1 MLPSVGTSPVI
12 DLGLNPD
19 LVSDLSDHDFPFEK
33 TNVGHSEII
42 GDDECTACGHGE
54 HQQI

>member
-1 MLPSVGTSPVI
+1 MLSSVGKSPVL
-12 DLGLNPD
+12 DLGLDPV
-19 LVSDLSDHDFPFEK
+19 LVSDLSAHDFPFEK

-42 GDDECTACGHGE
+42 GDDECTACGHGQ